1 MRAALRRLAWTAA
14 ALCALSGVASSH
26 HSQTM
31 YEPDKEVTVTGTVSR
46 WVWTNPHTWLFV
58 DVRNGDGGVQQWGF
72 EANSAASMSRAGWKK
87 TQFAAGDAVTVTG
100 WPMKNGE
107 AKALLH
113 KVVLPGGEVRELNG
127 NGPQVPR

>member
-1 MRAALRRLAWTAA
+1 MRAASCRLAWTAVMLLGLTVA
-14 ALCALSGVASSH
+14 ASSH

-31 YEPDKEVTVTGTVSR
+31 YQPDHEVTVTGTVSR

-58 DVRNGDGGVQQWGF
+58 DVRNGEGAVQQWGF

-87 TQFAAGDAVTVTG
+87 TQFAAGDTVTVSG

-107 AKALLH
+107 SKALLH
-113 KVVLPGGEVRELNG
+113 RVVLPGGEVKELNG
-127 NGPQVPR
+127 NGPQVTR